1 MLSDEL
7 LLDVFH
13 YYLDISPRYRPRLVH
28 ICRKWRHIVFA
39 SQQALRL
46 RLFCTYGTPV
56 AKNLNCWPALPIVV
70 EYGGSTAL
78 YPSTLEDEDN
88 ILAALKQSDRVS
100 SIHLTVTASLLE
112 KLSPIEEPF
121 SKLEDLVLL
130 YQDPMKL
137 GHSRPFRWEP
147 GLRGLHSTKTGFPR
161 PLQQLSS
168 MDLVDI

>member
-1 MLSDEL
+1 MPGKFSNKVL
-7 LLDVFH
+7 LKIFRH
-13 YYLDISPRYRPRLVH
+13 YLDDSPHLWPRLLR
-28 ICRKWRHIVFA
+28 ICRKWRRIVCA
-39 SQQALRL
+39 SQRALHL

-88 ILAALKQSDRVS
+88 ILAALKQADRVS

-137 GHSRPFRWEP
+137 RHSRPFR
-147 GLRGLHSTKTGFPR
+147 
-161 PLQQLSS
+161 
-168 MDLVDI
+168 